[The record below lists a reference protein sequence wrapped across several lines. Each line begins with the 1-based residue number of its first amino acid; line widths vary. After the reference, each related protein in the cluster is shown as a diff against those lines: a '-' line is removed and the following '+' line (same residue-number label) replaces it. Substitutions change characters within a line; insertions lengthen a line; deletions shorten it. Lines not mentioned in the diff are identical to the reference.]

1 MKTILLIMVV
11 AVLGL
16 TSCSTVKKTSA
27 TAAVE
32 TAVVQYPV
40 VADLDIQPKITRTAS
55 WGFSLWGGLSTK
67 ERIRNLIADMVEE
80 SNADIL
86 LEPQIKTTRTFMNLG
101 GGSVTIT
108 GYPAS
113 FKDFRKASE
122 ADLDALQ
129 KADPRLYNLSKKKK

>member
-1 MKTILLIMVV
+1 MGILFV
-11 AVLGL
+11 GRPFDKR
-16 TSCSTVKKTSA
+16 THT
-27 TAAVE
+27 
-32 TAVVQYPV
+32 
-40 VADLDIQPKITRTAS
+40 QPHCRY
-55 WGFSLWGGLSTK
+55 
-67 ERIRNLIADMVEE
+67 VEE